1 MRDDTLAHRPGGG
14 VLAAAAAGRAGGM
27 LTCNLAPSIGL
38 IVAESQR
45 MSCRFAPNGPFPSQN
60 YSGVMNTVGLE
71 LGISAG
77 G

>member
-1 MRDDTLAHRPGGG
+1 
-14 VLAAAAAGRAGGM
+14 M

-38 IVAESQR
+38 IVAERQR
-45 MSCRFAPNGPFPSQN
+45 MSCRYVLNGAYPPQD

-77 G
+77 GVMA